1 MHRIPPYP
9 IHAGHTS
16 PRGGSGDEG
25 GAAPAGPAAASPRPR
40 TTRSWPHWP
49 ASRRRRRRPRARR
62 CQPPRAPPATR
73 AATGSA
79 PRRSRAAS
87 GRAPGVR
94 TGAGQQGTMGLKAG
108 GGRRPCWGAPL
119 PWLDSSPG
127 AACRSKPRKPRRAAR
142 RPSADRRRPT
152 GACSRQALAVRTVA
166 STMRLSVCSST
177 SVSVV
182 WLPVVIQ
189 SSWWCSVSLYTCC
202 SVSAGHMR
210 RRSGVMSKPCAP
222 APGPLRGPRLW
233 RRACGEAPGTAG
245 GEPTDRATFLPR
257 PWGFRTSDTEGSGDE
272 MHRALP
278 RSWRRDP
285 LLKHAA
291 LTAQRG
297 TGEGLR
303 RRRPSARPGLQRRA
317 QGAARA
323 PWSPCARS
331 RPCR

>member
-1 MHRIPPYP
+1 VHRIPPYP

-79 PRRSRAAS
+79 PRRTRAAS

-142 RPSADRRRPT
+142 TPSADRRRPT

-222 APGPLRGPRLW
+222 PPGALRGPLR
-233 RRACGEAPGTAG
+233 RRTCGEAPGTAG
-245 GEPTDRATFLPR
+245 GEPTDVQHSFKGPGASAPVTQK
-257 PWGFRTSDTEGSGDE
+257 GVV
-272 MHRALP
+272 
-278 RSWRRDP
+278 
-285 LLKHAA
+285 
-291 LTAQRG
+291 
-297 TGEGLR
+297 TG
-303 RRRPSARPGLQRRA
+303 
-317 QGAARA
+317 
-323 PWSPCARS
+323 CT
-331 RPCR
+331 